1 MTDEDETLNPAEE
14 FGGLLYQLD
23 RMPYG
28 DIGG

>member
-28 DIGG
+28 DIRG